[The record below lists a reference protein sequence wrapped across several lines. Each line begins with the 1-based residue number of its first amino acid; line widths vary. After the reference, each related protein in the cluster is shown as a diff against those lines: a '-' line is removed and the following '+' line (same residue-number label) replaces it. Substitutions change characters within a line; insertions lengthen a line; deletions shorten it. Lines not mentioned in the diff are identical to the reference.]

1 MSQEQ
6 SATLSLSVPIG
17 PSTTNEE
24 IIPVGLGDIRIVEAE
39 HQVSDNLQNLGR
51 AKSAEKS
58 TIPGLVPT
66 AAIFENA
73 PLKADKAEAIASS
86 RSPPQVL
93 PGKSASIASAQSLGQ
108 VAFEPTGDNPEPQ
121 EPQPEGAEYE
131 DMEPPEPA
139 PTDSDEELWDEL
151 DDFLFGERPNKTL
164 TADQSFREIAPG
176 PSTTPSAGTATEPAP
191 GPSTEQL
198 SPPLAVST
206 SAAAMEEGAES
217 SANASLPVAGL
228 PSPAAIET
236 AIGSQT
242 DASLTAAVNALA
254 LSVSTETSS
263 SLAPSTSNSAQSPP
277 SLNQLQSTLAPA
289 SSSLIASGIVDAY
302 SSTHM
307 AYLSSSAGAANSLLS
322 STSATTATEPG
333 VSSPRNVGW
342 SSLPP
347 EVREEVYKE
356 LLLVNMRQEKRDLSC
371 HHLHLDILRVN
382 RETYKEASGILYLRN
397 TWVQIN
403 MNPEVGQYIG
413 SRINKL
419 RYWKEGSPIELRSVE
434 FSGVAA
440 LNIVVD
446 NKEKKNLP
454 RHTYIISSFAMPQI
468 CRALTM
474 LPMRTEE
481 MPPLEMKLDL
491 ATAPKGVMW
500 DQKGLLDCFV
510 ETLGLEA
517 LKYTKHVAMLAEC
530 RGKDGLAQL
539 RAIALPLKDPALV
552 MERASNYLDRGRQK
566 VRARQIREALTI
578 FREGADYNC
587 WVFWNNPYD
596 MSSSAMADSGIGTQL
611 EENWW
616 DFIEEEV
623 SGCMQLGDITLGGDT
638 PLSLFRRSGG
648 SRTDNWA
655 ELFYTLGL
663 IDEARGAEN
672 AAARSFLNALESTP
686 GHEATN
692 KAIDQLRE
700 RVRDKT
706 GIEHVIVRHN
716 IDNVLEP
723 FRHRTPGQAP
733 LGKEEARSIVEQF
746 VDYTDDLHV
755 STTLSSIILPC
766 LISEK
771 LTERAGNNCYLN
783 FGMRIA
789 AKSIWG
795 LQHV

>member
-6 SATLSLSVPIG
+6 SATLSLLVPIG

-24 IIPVGLGDIRIVEAE
+24 VIPVGLGDIRIVEAE

-108 VAFEPTGDNPEPQ
+108 VAFEPTRDNPEPQ

-151 DDFLFGERPNKTL
+151 DDSLFGERPNKTL

-302 SSTHM
+302 SSTYM

-322 STSATTATEPG
+322 STSATTATESG
-333 VSSPRNVGW
+333 VISPRNVGW

-347 EVREEVYKE
+347 EVREEIYKE
-356 LLLVNMRQEKRDLSC
+356 LLLVDMSQEQGDLSC

-382 RETYKEASGILYLRN
+382 RVTYKEASGILYLWN
-397 TWVQIN
+397 TWVQVN
-403 MNPEVGQYIG
+403 MNPEVGQYVG
-413 SRINKL
+413 SRINNFRRRK
-419 RYWKEGSPIELRSVE
+419 GQSPIELRSVE

-440 LNIVVD
+440 LNIVIN
-446 NKEKKNLP
+446 NKEKENLP

-474 LPMRTEE
+474 PTMRTEE
-481 MPPLEMKLDL
+481 MPPLELKLDL
-491 ATAPKGVMW
+491 ATAPKGAMW

-510 ETLGLEA
+510 ETRGLEA
-517 LKYTKHVAMLAEC
+517 LEYTKPVAMLAEC

-539 RAIALPLKDPALV
+539 RAIALPLNDLAVV
-552 MERASNYLDRGRQK
+552 MEQAWTYLNRGRQK
-566 VRARQIREALTI
+566 VRAGHIREALSI
-578 FREGADYNC
+578 FREGENYNF
-587 WVFWNNPYD
+587 WVTLNPYGL
-596 MSSSAMADSGIGTQL
+596 SSSVTASSGTQL
-611 EENWW
+611 EDIWW
-616 DFIEEEV
+616 HVSEERLSCAMHLE
-623 SGCMQLGDITLGGDT
+623 DRTLAGDT
-638 PLSLFRRSGG
+638 PLSLFRRCGA
-648 SRTDNWA
+648 RDTEIWA
-655 ELFYTLGL
+655 DAYYMLGL
-663 IDEARGAEN
+663 IKEGRGAEN
-672 AAARSFLNALESTP
+672 AAAYSFLRALCCTP
-686 GHEATN
+686 RHEATN
-692 KAIDQLRE
+692 IAIDRLRE

-706 GIEHVIVRHN
+706 DIEHVIVRHN
-716 IDNVLEP
+716 IDNVLNP
-723 FRHRTPGQAP
+723 FRHRMAAQAP
-733 LGKEEARSIVEQF
+733 LGEADARSIVEGF
-746 VDYTDDLHV
+746 ANSINDLHV

-766 LISEK
+766 LISE
-771 LTERAGNNCYLN
+771 
-783 FGMRIA
+783 
-789 AKSIWG
+789 
-795 LQHV
+795 